1 MRGLGDKLKR
11 REMFNWLRRK
21 YYSIYMLQE
30 MHCSENTISVWS
42 AEWGYK
48 ALFSCCTSAK
58 GGVAILFNNNFDLQ
72 LLRTYLDPNGRFII
86 CDITAE
92 KKCMTIA
99 TLYAPN
105 DDDPNF
111 FLNFFDHLNDF
122 QCDEVI
128 IGGDFNLV
136 LTLDM
141 DKKGG
146 LAKTHTE
153 SVKTLKNFCAQFD
166 LLDAWRVLNPD
177 TRRYTWRRKR
187 PEIQCR
193 LDFFLVTESLM
204 CNVKSANISTGY
216 KTDHSLIEIKIA
228 LHSNMRG
235 PGFWK
240 LNTSLLTEIDYVNQ
254 IRTVIK
260 DTQEE
265 YKNDRSVDDA
275 LMWEIIKLK
284 IRELSLNIQ
293 Q

>member
-1 MRGLGDKLKR
+1 
-11 REMFNWLRRK
+11 
-21 YYSIYMLQE
+21 
-30 MHCSENTISVWS
+30 
-42 AEWGYK
+42 
-48 ALFSCCTSAK
+48 
-58 GGVAILFNNNFDLQ
+58 
-72 LLRTYLDPNGRFII
+72 
-86 CDITAE
+86 
-92 KKCMTIA
+92 MTIA
-99 TLYAPN
+99 TLYSPN

-111 FLNFFDHLNDF
+111 YLNFFDHLNDF

-136 LTLDM
+136 LDLDM

-153 SVKTLKNFCAQFD
+153 SVKTLKDFCAQVE

-193 LDFFLVTESLM
+193 LDFFLITESLM
-204 CNVKSANISTGY
+204 CTVQSDNISTGY

-228 LHSNMRG
+228 LHSNIRG
-235 PGFWK
+235 QGFWK

-260 DTQEE
+260 DTKEE
-265 YKNDRSVDDA
+265 YKNDRSVNDA
-275 LMWEIIKLK
+275 FMWEMIKLK
-284 IRELSLNIQ
+284 IRECNASS
-293 Q
+293 

>member
-1 MRGLGDKLKR
+1 M
-11 REMFNWLRRK
+11 
-21 YYSIYMLQE
+21 
-30 MHCSENTISVWS
+30 
-42 AEWGYK
+42 
-48 ALFSCCTSAK
+48 
-58 GGVAILFNNNFDLQ
+58 
-72 LLRTYLDPNGRFII
+72 
-86 CDITAE
+86 
-92 KKCMTIA
+92 
-99 TLYAPN
+99 
-105 DDDPNF
+105 
-111 FLNFFDHLNDF
+111 
-122 QCDEVI
+122 
-128 IGGDFNLV
+128 V

-153 SVKTLKNFCAQFD
+153 SIKTLKNFCAQFD

-204 CNVKSANISTGY
+204 CNIKSANISTGY

-240 LNTSLLTEIDYVNQ
+240 LNASLLTEIDYVNQ

-265 YKNDRSVDDA
+265 YKNDRPSTM
-275 LMWEIIKLK
+275 LLCGK
-284 IRELSLNIQ
+284 
-293 Q
+293 